1 MNSNTNHG
9 LFDQMKSKLI
19 QLEKS
24 IDARFKELKGKINAT
39 DAELVNRIDAGDA
52 ELVNRIDAGD
62 AELKKNLSIG
72 IPDYNV
78 LVEGKYI
85 THIDTSCEEF

>member
-1 MNSNTNHG
+1 
-9 LFDQMKSKLI
+9 MKSKLI

-39 DAELVNRIDAGDA
+39 DAEL
-52 ELVNRIDAGD
+52 NRIDAGD
-62 AELKKNLSIG
+62 AELKKNLSVG

-85 THIDTSCEEF
+85 THIDSSCEEF